1 MLDNNERINGY
12 SQVSNSVI
20 PVKVNTGKIVPNEK
34 NALKENRSAL
44 DKVKGELVNNKKS
57 FLIEEIKK
65 AIVER
70 IYYSDNKNQVNFSV
84 YLASKLGYSFTYM
97 SNVFAK
103 IQGTNIRSFIIET
116 KIERVK
122 EMLIYDNL
130 TLTEIAYKLDYSSV
144 AHLSNQFKKVNGTG
158 PSKYLAAIRKNT
170 LPKMEGS
177 SEVAM
182 PIADQLQN
190 AVVINDLGAEKVC
203 PN

>member
-12 SQVSNSVI
+12 SQVSNSAV
-20 PVKVNTGKIVPNEK
+20 PVKLNTAKIVPNEK
-34 NALKENRSAL
+34 NALKENPSAL
-44 DKVKGELVNNKKS
+44 DKVKVELVNNKKS

-84 YLASKLGYSFTYM
+84 YLAGKLGYSFTYM

-103 IQGTNIRSFIIET
+103 IQGNNIRSFIIAT

-170 LPKMEGS
+170 RPKMEGS
-177 SEVAM
+177 SEVAI
-182 PIADQLQN
+182 PLADQLQN